1 MRFVWDPPETSA
13 YHAGNCRVSMEM
25 RDARCE
31 YKRLFSIIMLFRS
44 FPGGFLVF
52 GRGGGYVPPS
62 TAQNYH
68 PNRKMD
74 PGFPIYTE
82 NKSAYGAWSCD
93 GEQAARTS
101 DMNDRKIRR
110 LLSRSQLYRRSWYY
124 RLAGGRNIVGYAP
137 YLYEFCMRNVIS

>member
-1 MRFVWDPPETSA
+1 MPRFD
-13 YHAGNCRVSMEM
+13 G
-25 RDARCE
+25 DARCE

-62 TAQNYH
+62 TAQIYH

-82 NKSAYGAWSCD
+82 NKSAYGAAT
-93 GEQAARTS
+93 ENKQPEHPT
-101 DMNDRKIRR
+101 
-110 LLSRSQLYRRSWYY
+110 
-124 RLAGGRNIVGYAP
+124 
-137 YLYEFCMRNVIS
+137 